1 MCIYYVSN
9 LVSISSNVEDLTATE
24 ITGTSA
30 TIGWTVEY
38 ISVEQDYVVNYGTS
52 EDNLDQTSDTVPSVT
67 DTSLTNQEYSVS
79 LTDLSAGTMYYYQ
92 VVATFE
98 STTLES
104 DTASFTTLEL
114 GTVNYTII
122 QSWGLIK

>member
-1 MCIYYVSN
+1 M
-9 LVSISSNVEDLTATE
+9 
-24 ITGTSA
+24 
-30 TIGWTVEY
+30 EY
-38 ISVEQDYVVNYGTS
+38 ISVEQDYVVNYGSS